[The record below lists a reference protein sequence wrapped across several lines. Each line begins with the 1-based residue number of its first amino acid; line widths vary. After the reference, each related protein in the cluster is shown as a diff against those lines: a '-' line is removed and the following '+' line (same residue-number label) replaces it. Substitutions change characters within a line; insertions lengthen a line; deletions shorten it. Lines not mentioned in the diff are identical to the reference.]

1 MAALYVED
9 RTEGQA
15 LSAPNE
21 NPAGAQASLR
31 TDHGNEEVRMKT
43 KLSPEEFVRLAIA
56 RLRLE
61 NYKGVHSVYSGF
73 NDAFKTY
80 FDGANPVDATG
91 ELAKQGKIAIRPVKG
106 GVMLY
111 LPGEGPEMSRG
122 DMALKKMGLL
132 DRPAA
137 KEA

>member
-1 MAALYVED
+1 
-9 RTEGQA
+9 
-15 LSAPNE
+15 
-21 NPAGAQASLR
+21 
-31 TDHGNEEVRMKT
+31 MKN
-43 KLSPEEFVRLAIA
+43 KISPEEFVKLAVG

-73 NDAFKTY
+73 NDAFKSY

-91 ELAKQGKIAIRPVKG
+91 ELARLGKIVLRPVKG
-106 GVMLY
+106 GMMVY

-132 DRPAA
+132 EKA
-137 KEA
+137 